1 VNCEE
6 ARELIGADP
15 DTVSP
20 ELQAHL
26 ADCHACE
33 DYRKDMLAL
42 NEKMRRALEIDL
54 RMFQRAPGTGVPV
67 GSDFGSGV
75 GETGVGVAPSNPGV
89 APSTPAS
96 VGSPATGERSN
107 VTAFRRRAHA
117 AVPRNTRP
125 RGLAIAASLA
135 AGVLVALTLWLSRPP
150 ESLAAEVV
158 THVEG
163 EPNSWSKTQQIP
175 SEELQAVLHK
185 SGVKMTPGVQQ
196 IVYASSCYF
205 RGHFVPHFVVT
216 TTSGP
221 VTIMILSNEHID
233 AKQGFNE
240 AGYSGLLVPM
250 RNGSIAVLSR
260 TPMSLDQPA
269 ADMIRA
275 LETAQ
280 GITSTALPSFL

>member
-15 DTVSP
+15 DAVSP
-20 ELQAHL
+20 ELQTHL

-42 NEKMRRALEIDL
+42 NVKLRRALEIDL
-54 RMFQRAPGTGVPV
+54 QAFQVAPGKASEALAANYV
-67 GSDFGSGV
+67 GAG
-75 GETGVGVAPSNPGV
+75 
-89 APSTPAS
+89 
-96 VGSPATGERSN
+96 SN
-107 VTAFRRRAHA
+107 VAAFRRRGDA
-117 AVPRNTRP
+117 AAPRNTRP

-163 EPNSWSKTQQIP
+163 EPDSWSKTRQIP
-175 SEELQAVLHK
+175 SEDLQAVLHK

-205 RGHFVPHFVVT
+205 RGHFVPHFVVM

-240 AGYSGLLVPM
+240 AGYSGLLVPV

-269 ADMIRA
+269 ADMVRA
-275 LETAQ
+275 LATAQ
-280 GITSTALPSFL
+280 GITSTALPSLL